1 MKKKD
6 TERVKKK
13 IPFAIVEYTFIQK
26 QKQDI
31 VVYLHTLHLSIYP
44 STYIYCRIYRVYTRK
59 LKEKSTKKKQI
70 NERNCQAF
78 GQG

>member
-1 MKKKD
+1 MVKKKD

-31 VVYLHTLHLSIYP
+31 VVYLHTLHLS
-44 STYIYCRIYRVYTRK
+44 TYRIYIKV
-59 LKEKSTKKKQI
+59 KEKSTKKEKI
-70 NERNCQAF
+70 NERNCQAL